1 MMESL
6 GLTDSIIN
14 LFIKQG
20 IVVTIL
26 LVAIGY
32 LTRKI
37 DKKEN
42 ELKEVQKTIVELHV
56 NSIEALGDLKNVIE
70 LIRSD
75 INRIK

>member
-1 MMESL
+1 MESL